1 MDYIFSASRI
11 SMRIV
16 TIAAAFAWFS
26 DQVAI
31 AQTAACPE
39 SNPSA
44 CRNGYDNG
52 PNSNPSRYGSGVSG
66 GSKAQCY
73 DQCSPIYARC
83 MKAGNVGATCGAYLL
98 QCQSRC

>member
-1 MDYIFSASRI
+1 MNYIFSSLGV

-16 TIAAAFAWFS
+16 TIAAAFVWFS
-26 DQVAI
+26 HHVAI

-39 SNPSA
+39 GNPSA
-44 CRNGYDNG
+44 CGNGYDNG
-52 PNSNPSRYGSGVSG
+52 PNSNPSRYGSGGGG

-73 DQCSPIYARC
+73 DRCSPIYARC
-83 MKAGNVGATCGAYLL
+83 MNAGNVSATCGAYLQ